1 MSFYRKFAG
10 EALNEVSSTVT
21 PRPKEKSDAERR
33 AEAAREEVERQKR
46 SRGTPNNAPLP
57 RTLTWAASL
66 PADVRP
72 HELLRGFGRIA
83 NLIAASW
90 NDPDATYHY
99 LDGLLVDRRGNRQ
112 GFPPEVMSE
121 LLVLRTHYAGLHPPR
136 TGAWVDFTKS

>member
-10 EALNEVSSTVT
+10 DTLNEVTSTVT

-33 AEAAREEVERQKR
+33 ADAAREEAARLKR
-46 SRGTPNNAPLP
+46 SKGTPNNAPLP

-72 HELLRGFGRIA
+72 HELLREFGRIA

-90 NDPDATYHY
+90 SDPDATYRY
-99 LDGLLVDRRGNRQ
+99 LDDLLVDRRGNRQ
-112 GFPPEVMSE
+112 GFPPGVVSE
-121 LLVLRTHYAGLHPPR
+121 LLALRTHYAGLHVHP
-136 TGAWVDFTKS
+136 TGTWMHIYKR

>member
-10 EALNEVSSTVT
+10 DTINEVSTTVT
-21 PRPKEKSDAERR
+21 PRRVEKSEAEKRADAAHE
-33 AEAAREEVERQKR
+33 EAQQQRR
-46 SRGTPNNAPLP
+46 SRGEPNNAPLP

-72 HELLRGFGRIA
+72 HELLRRYGRIA

-90 NDPDATYHY
+90 KDADATYPY
-99 LDGLLVDRRGNRQ
+99 LDGLLVDRRGNRK

-121 LLVLRTHYAGLHPPR
+121 LLALRTHYSSLHPPS
-136 TGAWVDFTKS
+136 TGVWIDYNKR